1 MNPCLPSQSRQY
13 GYSLPELLTVLAII
27 AILLSLTLPLL
38 SPAQANEAEQVF
50 ERFTRTV
57 NAARARAIS
66 QQQVL
71 ILCPASSASQCG
83 SDWSLGM
90 LVFADHNG
98 DGTLSA
104 GEPVLERVQWLQ
116 SLQGELIPLSGRVEW
131 RAFGNRQ
138 RLRISELGEIL
149 DQNGNLRWC
158 PPANSALP
166 AHQLVLNATGRIRLA
181 QDSNGDGLRE
191 DSQGNALSC

>member
-1 MNPCLPSQSRQY
+1 M
-13 GYSLPELLTVLAII
+13 VLAII
-27 AILLSLTLPLL
+27 TILLSLTLPLL

-50 ERFTRTV
+50 ERFVRVV
-57 NAARARAIS
+57 NMARARAIS

-71 ILCPASSASQCG
+71 VLCPATTATQCG
-83 SDWSLGM
+83 ADWSLGM
-90 LVFADHNG
+90 LLFADAND
-98 DGTLSA
+98 DGNRSA
-104 GEPVLERVQWLQ
+104 DEQVLEHVQWLQ
-116 SLQGELIPLSGRVEW
+116 SLQGQPQPLSGRLQW

-138 RLRISELGEIL
+138 RLRISELGEIN

-158 PPANSALP
+158 PPANSSLP

-181 QDSNGDGLRE
+181 RDDNGDGLRE